1 VKGEGDIINK
11 QKLVAIVGP
20 TAVGKTDIS
29 VEVAA
34 NLDGEIISAD
44 SMQVYR
50 GMDIGTAKIQK
61 HEMVS
66 INGKAIPHHLL
77 DILEPDESFSVAD
90 FQALAR
96 ELIQKINERGKI
108 PLLVGGTGL
117 YVNAVI
123 DPYNF
128 TPQETDYDLR
138 EKLYAEGKCY
148 GNEYLHQKLL
158 SLDAETGKKLHPND
172 LRRIV
177 RALEIYYQT
186 GKPLSLIQKEHNC
199 RIPYD
204 LVMVG
209 LYCDRDILYER
220 INKRVDQMIEKGLIE
235 EVQGLLKK
243 GYSPKLNSMQGLGY
257 RQIAAYLTGLLTKEE
272 AIELLKRETRRF
284 AKRQFTWFKRDKR
297 IKWFNIIDF
306 SQKIIYGQKITEY
319 ISRTLGSPV
328 E

>member
-1 VKGEGDIINK
+1 MKGEGDIINK

-128 TPQETDYDLR
+128 TPQERL
-138 EKLYAEGKCY
+138 
-148 GNEYLHQKLL
+148 
-158 SLDAETGKKLHPND
+158 
-172 LRRIV
+172 
-177 RALEIYYQT
+177 
-186 GKPLSLIQKEHNC
+186 
-199 RIPYD
+199 
-204 LVMVG
+204 
-209 LYCDRDILYER
+209 
-220 INKRVDQMIEKGLIE
+220 
-235 EVQGLLKK
+235 
-243 GYSPKLNSMQGLGY
+243 
-257 RQIAAYLTGLLTKEE
+257 
-272 AIELLKRETRRF
+272 
-284 AKRQFTWFKRDKR
+284 
-297 IKWFNIIDF
+297 
-306 SQKIIYGQKITEY
+306 
-319 ISRTLGSPV
+319 
-328 E
+328 